1 MDHDQNTSGAAPAG
15 VSVIENC
22 PMAFECPK
30 TWESLAST
38 DNPGVRH
45 CDTCRQ
51 NVTFCA
57 DADTLE
63 KMTATGACV
72 AFYTVQNE
80 QVHQRM
86 GSVARPANMG
96 IASPER
102 SARMRAF
109 IDSL

>member
-1 MDHDQNTSGAAPAG
+1 MEHEQDTSGAIPAG

-22 PMAFECPK
+22 PMAFECPR

-45 CDTCRQ
+45 CDACSQ
-51 NVTFCA
+51 DVTFCA

-86 GSVARPANMG
+86 GSVARPANMEPD
-96 IASPER
+96 SPER
-102 SARMRAF
+102 RARLRAF
-109 IDSL
+109 IDSM